1 MYQYFHYHNIQ
12 IAYSKQGAGDV
23 VVLLHG
29 FGEDS
34 SIWDY
39 QFDFLKIFFTVIVI
53 DLPGSGRSMINNS
66 ILTINDGRLTE
77 NPSTIEFYAEV
88 VNALLTHLV
97 IEKCVMLGHS
107 MGGYITLAFAEKY
120 ADKLDGFGLIHS
132 TAYADSDEKKI
143 NRQRGIQ
150 MMEQYG
156 SFAFLKTTIP
166 TLFTTDFKTKSP
178 NIIDGLLQKGKL
190 FSVIALQNYYRAM
203 MNRIDRTDVLKSSSL
218 PILFIIGT
226 DDIAVPLKDILQQ
239 SHMPNCSYI
248 YILENIGHMGILEEP
263 TKVNEFICS
272 FVNSCFN

>member
-1 MYQYFHYHNIQ
+1 
-12 IAYSKQGAGDV
+12 
-23 VVLLHG
+23 
-29 FGEDS
+29 
-34 SIWDY
+34 
-39 QFDFLKIFFTVIVI
+39 
-53 DLPGSGRSMINNS
+53 
-66 ILTINDGRLTE
+66 
-77 NPSTIEFYAEV
+77 
-88 VNALLTHLV
+88 
-97 IEKCVMLGHS
+97 
-107 MGGYITLAFAEKY
+107 
-120 ADKLDGFGLIHS
+120 
-132 TAYADSDEKKI
+132 
-143 NRQRGIQ
+143 

-190 FSVIALQNYYRAM
+190 FSVITLQNYYRAM
-203 MNRIDRTDVLKSSSL
+203 MNRIDRTDVLKGSSL

-248 YILENIGHMGILEEP
+248 HILENIGHMGILEEP